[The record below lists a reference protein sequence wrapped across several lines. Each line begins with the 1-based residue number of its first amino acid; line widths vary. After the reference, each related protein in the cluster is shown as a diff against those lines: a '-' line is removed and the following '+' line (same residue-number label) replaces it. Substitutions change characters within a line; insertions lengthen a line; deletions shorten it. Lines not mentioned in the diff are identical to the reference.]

1 MTRSGYNHQVGI
13 VGLAADCNFTFLVN
27 RCHQAVCYLN
37 MEYSKMKK
45 YLMLV
50 LFSVTVSGCSLLAPK
65 SGDQNITVLPDDPS
79 QSKTVLGEGE
89 PLPEGAIVLPADD
102 IAVEATEIV
111 LPDAE
116 VIEITEL
123 EPEFAAPEEQ
133 TEIYLPDEVGAGVDA
148 EAVIIPAEDSPSSHS
163 GEGVADVAVRV
174 EILNSS
180 GIPGLEQQV
189 SERLAGKGYF
199 ISWAGEGAASG
210 TQHETWIKYRPN
222 FAREAVRLGHVLPGN
237 QIVTR
242 GDELPEEIDIRIIVG
257 SDQQ

>member
-1 MTRSGYNHQVGI
+1 
-13 VGLAADCNFTFLVN
+13 
-27 RCHQAVCYLN
+27 
-37 MEYSKMKK
+37 MKK

-65 SGDQNITVLPDDPS
+65 SGEQNITVLPDDPS

-89 PLPEGAIVLPADD
+89 PLPEGAIVLPADE

-133 TEIYLPDEVGAGVDA
+133 TEIYLPDEVEVGADA
-148 EAVIIPAEDSPSSHS
+148 GAETVIIPAEGSPSSHS

-210 TQHETWIKYRPN
+210 TQRETQIKYRPN

-242 GDELPEEIDIRIIVG
+242 GDGLPEEIDIRIIVG